1 MSAEDL
7 SFRVLSGPDDLPRT
21 LTAESLARAY
31 AWPATPSVRA
41 NFIATLDGAVTGT
54 DGRSGSLGTRADNT
68 VFHLL
73 RATCDAIV
81 VGAGT
86 ARAEDYGPPPPG
98 TLLVVVSRRAALPA
112 RLLNSPDVVLATAA
126 GSGSELDRIRRVLG
140 DERVWVLG
148 ASEVDAAGLR
158 DRLIRHGRSRI
169 LHEGGPALATQW
181 FQGGCIDELCLTT
194 VGRLGL
200 GGPRLVQDGGP
211 GIGLRPRMLLQ
222 ESDTLFS
229 RWAVIRPE
237 AS

>member
-1 MSAEDL
+1 MSGEDL

-21 LTAESLARAY
+21 LDAPSLARAY
-31 AWPATPSVRA
+31 AWPAAPSVRA
-41 NFIATLDGAVTGT
+41 NFIATLDGAITGG
-54 DGRSGSLGTRADNT
+54 DGRSGSLGTRADHA
-68 VFHLL
+68 VFHVL
-73 RATCDAIV
+73 RTTCEAIV

-112 RLLNSPDVVLATAA
+112 RLVDCPDVVLATAA
-126 GSGSELDRIRRVLG
+126 GSGSELDRIRRILG
-140 DERVWVLG
+140 DDRVWVLG
-148 ASEVDAAGLR
+148 ASEVEATRLR
-158 DRLIRHGRSRI
+158 DELFRRGRSRI
-169 LHEGGPALATQW
+169 LHEGGPGLATQW
-181 FQGGCIDELCLTT
+181 LHAGCIDELCLTT
-194 VGRLGL
+194 VGRLGM

-211 GIGLRPRMLLQ
+211 GVEVRPRMLLQ